1 MELFEKS
8 GDFKLLKLA
17 NEFLSITNEN
27 ETYLCRN
34 RI

>member
-1 MELFEKS
+1 MELFEKR

-27 ETYLCRN
+27 GTKQSL
-34 RI
+34 